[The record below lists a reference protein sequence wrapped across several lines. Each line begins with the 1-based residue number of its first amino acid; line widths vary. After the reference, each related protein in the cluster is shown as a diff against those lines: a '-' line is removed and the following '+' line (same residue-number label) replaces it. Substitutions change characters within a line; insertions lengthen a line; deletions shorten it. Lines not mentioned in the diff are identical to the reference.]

1 MPSSAE
7 KMGPDLKGPKIQLPE
22 TIARNERR
30 VKRGF
35 WKKLAKFA
43 GYLPFSQDLAAAY
56 HCAMD
61 PETPLRVRAILLAA
75 LAYFIMPADLVPDII
90 LGLGFTDDAAVIATA
105 IGLVSGHIK
114 DEHHQKARVT
124 LQKDDTPTSE

>member
-1 MPSSAE
+1 MSSKAGNIE
-7 KMGPDLKGPKIQLPE
+7 PDLRGPKIQLPE
-22 TIARNERR
+22 TIARNEKR
-30 VKRGF
+30 VKKGF

-43 GYLPFSQDLAAAY
+43 GYLPFAQDLAAAY

-61 PETPLRVRAILLAA
+61 PQTPLRVRAVLLAA

-114 DEHHQKARVT
+114 DEHHHKARIT
-124 LQKDDTPTSE
+124 LQKDAAPTSR